1 MLVNGEILTMIDTL
15 ELECIEFDKEIT
27 NTLMQAHMLSNALNM
42 YDYVRYNGIN
52 RTFVRLHD
60 KRLSAFLNR
69 PIDINK
75 VPVTGSPND
84 KLSLLFLTAMEDDN
98 SSENNKGLFSRIY
111 DFIVRTIQRIR
122 DFFKRVFRKI
132 VAKCF
137 FNKDLIEKAIKD
149 LDIKNMDGIDVRVM
163 DYKQVAKTYNKYKI
177 AMSKMSYVLV
187 TILDKIQK
195 PDTVELFKDD
205 NEIKE
210 FEKQIKEYRNEAYAA
225 DNADTVRKNNEDILR
240 DLGHLKNPVTATIRT
255 DIRSILYMIGY
266 VQSGAKEL
274 ATSITKITDI
284 IDKKKDTV
292 KEMDEANIHS
302 GEDVVK
308 ELNLGHQRFRRTYK
322 TMIPLMK
329 ICSECTAFV
338 NEAMQWNGAVTKNC
352 LADIANIIKAVKHP
366 ETTYFSQSTSD
377 NIQRL

>member
-15 ELECIEFDKEIT
+15 ELECIEFDKEIA

-60 KRLSAFLNR
+60 KRLSTFLNR

-98 SSENNKGLFSRIY
+98 PSENNKGLFSRIY

-177 AMSKMSYVLV
+177 AMSKMEYTLA
-187 TILDKIQK
+187 TILEKIQK
-195 PDTVELFKDD
+195 HDTVELFENDD
-205 NEIKE
+205 EIKE

-225 DNADTVRKNNEDILR
+225 DNADTVRKTHEDILR

-255 DIRSILYMIGY
+255 DIRTILYMIEY
-266 VQSGAKEL
+266 VQSDAKEL
-274 ATSITKITDI
+274 ATIITKITDI
-284 IDKKKDTV
+284 IHKDNDTV
-292 KEMDEANIHS
+292 KEMIETGINSKEDIAEGIH
-302 GEDVVK
+302 
-308 ELNLGHQRFRRTYK
+308 LNKRALK
-322 TMIPLMK
+322 TMVPLIK

-338 NEAMQWNGAVTKNC
+338 NEAMQWNGAMTKNC
-352 LADIANIIKAVKHP
+352 LTDIANIVKAVKHP
-366 ETTYFSQSTSD
+366 ETTYPSA
-377 NIQRL
+377 

>member
-1 MLVNGEILTMIDTL
+1 MIDTL
-15 ELECIEFDKEIT
+15 ELDCIEFDKEIT

-98 SSENNKGLFSRIY
+98 PSENNKGLFSRIY

-132 VAKCF
+132 IAKCF
-137 FNKDLIEKAIKD
+137 FNKERIEKAIKD

-177 AMSKMSYVLV
+177 AMSKMAYALV
-187 TILDKIQK
+187 TILKKIQDH
-195 PDTVELFKDD
+195 DTIKLFENDD
-205 NEIKE
+205 EIKE
-210 FEKQIKEYRNEAYAA
+210 FEKQIKEYRNEVYAS
-225 DNADTVRKNNEDILR
+225 DNADAVRQNNEDILR
-240 DLGHLKNPVTATIRT
+240 ELGHLKNPVTATIFT
-255 DIRSILYMIGY
+255 DIRTILYMIGY
-266 VQSGAKEL
+266 VQSGAKRLEAL
-274 ATSITKITDI
+274 ITQITDI
-284 IDKKKDTV
+284 IDKERDTV
-292 KEMDEANIHS
+292 NEMTRS
-302 GEDVVK
+302 GINSREDIVEGVH
-308 ELNLGHQRFRRTYK
+308 LSNRGVK
-322 TMIPLMK
+322 TMVPLIK

-352 LADIANIIKAVKHP
+352 LTDVTNIIKAVKHP
-366 ETTYFSQSTSD
+366 ETTYPSA
-377 NIQRL
+377 